1 MEKILISDISKIQEG
16 SHVSIKGF
24 LVKDSEGLLFLVSQP
39 DVRSC
44 CLGKEGLNQV
54 LLKDLQEN
62 PLPSHVVEVS
72 GLLHREAGQ
81 QILLQPFIHAVE
93 PSHDVWALGLLAIPI
108 IMLVGW
114 RKFSFST
121 TQRH

>member
-1 MEKILISDISKIQEG
+1 MEKISIGAISQIQEG
-16 SHVSIKGF
+16 SQVFVKGF
-24 LVKDSEGLLFLVSQP
+24 LIQDGEGRIYLVSQP

-44 CLGKEGLNQV
+44 CLGKKGVNQV

-81 QILLQPFIHAVE
+81 QILLQPSIHAVE
-93 PSHDVWALGLLAIPI
+93 PTHDLWALSLLAFLI
-108 IMLVGW
+108 IMWVGW
-114 RKFSFST
+114 RKLGGNL
-121 TQRH
+121 R